1 VSSPAAE
8 VSVPEHRARSLTRSD
23 ARRRLATLRI
33 FQRALGQCW
42 GARACLWLSRLVGVS
57 FVLAALYVS
66 GLAPATSDAILRMA
80 LIALSAC
87 AELAAFSAAGRAPD
101 RILEAGRGLLETR
114 ALSLQLPNGAR
125 PLAVALWILRH
136 VGFAALIVAM
146 ACVGLASEPRQAAH
160 ALALAAGAASYVV
173 LLAGGLA
180 LLAQLCHVLGRTRGQ
195 ALFLGLVLLPPLL
208 SPAWPELPTVA
219 AGYQR
224 LLDRCLDV
232 EVKS

>member
-1 VSSPAAE
+1 L
-8 VSVPEHRARSLTRSD
+8 ARSD
-23 ARRRLATLRI
+23 WRRRLATLRVV
-33 FQRALGQCW
+33 QRALGQCW

-66 GLAPATSDAILRMA
+66 GLAPTASDAILRMG

-87 AELAAFSAAGRAPD
+87 AELAALSAAGAAPD
-101 RILEAGRGLLETR
+101 RFLDAGRGLLETR
-114 ALSLQLPNGAR
+114 AIPLEQLRSAR
-125 PLAVALWILRH
+125 PLAVALWIVRH
-136 VGFAALIVAM
+136 IGFSALIIAI
-146 ACVGLASEPRQAAH
+146 ACLGLASEPRHAAH
-160 ALALAAGAASYVV
+160 AFALAAGAASYVL
-173 LLAGGLA
+173 LLAAGLA
-180 LLAQLCHVLGRTRGQ
+180 LLSHFCHVLGRARGQ

>member
-1 VSSPAAE
+1 M
-8 VSVPEHRARSLTRSD
+8 
-23 ARRRLATLRI
+23 
-33 FQRALGQCW
+33 
-42 GARACLWLSRLVGVS
+42 CLWLSRLVGVS

-66 GLAPATSDAILRMA
+66 SLAPSASDAILRMA

-87 AELAAFSAAGRAPD
+87 AELAAFSAAGPAPD
-101 RILEAGRGLLETR
+101 RFLDAGRGLLETR
-114 ALSLQLPNGAR
+114 AIAVEQLRSTR

-136 VGFAALIVAM
+136 VGFSALIVAI
-146 ACVGLASEPRQAAH
+146 ACLGLASEPRHAAH
-160 ALALAAGAASYVV
+160 AVALAAGAASYVV

-180 LLAQLCHVLGRTRGQ
+180 LLAHFCHVLGRARGQ

-208 SPAWPELPTVA
+208 SPAWPELPTVE